1 MSRTISALNFAA
13 PGVLGNSHLQSVLP
27 SLSLRRPW
35 VERRAAALLRCSRAL
50 LLSAGDGV
58 RLQGFFSPAP
68 ANSSASKQPP
78 EKTGTELPRLVV
90 ILHGWEG
97 SARSLYVLSLAAD
110 LHAAGCDV
118 LRLNLRDHGDT
129 HHLNPGLFHSCR
141 LAEVVEALRSIQR
154 LFPSHQLSLAGFS
167 LGGNFMLRA
176 ALRAPSAGLRVSRAI
191 AISPV
196 LDPAKTLDAL
206 EQGWW
211 VYRRYFVLKW
221 SRSLRRKQNLWPN
234 EFRFDQLLRSAD
246 LRQMTEELVLQHT
259 GFATVADYFAGYAL
273 VGERLAALQVPAVMV
288 NALDDPIIPA
298 EDLARIARPPALRV
312 LSPRQGG
319 HCGFFDLL
327 EGPGFVSRL
336 VLQELADS
344 SVMT

>member
-1 MSRTISALNFAA
+1 MSTPIWVSAQDFTA
-13 PGVLGNSHLQSVLP
+13 PGVIGNSHLQSVLP

-35 VERRAAALLRCSRAL
+35 VERRAAALLRSSRAL
-50 LLSAGDGV
+50 LLPAGDGV
-58 RLQGFFSPAP
+58 RLQGFFSPATAAADNP
-68 ANSSASKQPP
+68 DSR
-78 EKTGTELPRLVV
+78 TLIV

-110 LHAAGCDV
+110 LHAAGYDV
-118 LRLNLRDHGDT
+118 LRLNLRDHGET
-129 HHLNPGLFHSCR
+129 HHLNQGLFHSCR
-141 LAEVVEALRSIQR
+141 LAEVVEALRSIQQ
-154 LFPSHQLSLAGFS
+154 LFPSNQLVLAGFS

-176 ALRAPSAGLRVSRAI
+176 ALRAPSANLRVAKVI
-191 AISPV
+191 GISPV

-221 SRSLRRKQNLWPN
+221 SRSLRRKQNLWPK

-259 GFATVADYFAGYAL
+259 GFATVTDYFAGYAL
-273 VGERLAALQVPAVMV
+273 VGERLASLQVPALMV

-298 EDLARIARPPALRV
+298 EDLVRIARPPSLRV
-312 LSPRQGG
+312 LAPRQGG

-327 EGPGFVSRL
+327 EGPSWVSRL
-336 VLQELADS
+336 ALQELADQPG
-344 SVMT
+344 MT